1 LVISILQET
10 RAERKGLDKKFCMIC
25 TDYSGLEIKEKV
37 INQLRGVVD
46 PELGSDI
53 VDLGMVKEV
62 DFGDT
67 GELQVTIALTTA
79 GCPLKAQIQKDIRA
93 RMKSISE
100 VKHVKVNW
108 TELSDKERAQTMD
121 RARFNLSQED
131 VVTQIPRTTKSI
143 MIASGKGGVGK
154 SSVTANIATGLAAR
168 GLTVGVLDADIW
180 GFSIPQMLGVEG
192 RLAGNEETKRIVPL
206 VKNIGSGTLKIISM
220 GFLVDENKSSLNW
233 RGLILNRA
241 VRHFL
246 EDVEWGEMDYLVI
259 DMPPG
264 TGDVQMGLAK
274 MLPRSD
280 MIVVTTPSKTVQTV
294 ATRVASMAQSYYL
307 RIAGVIENMSA
318 FINEDGK
325 EYNIF
330 GSGGGEKLAQEL
342 GVPLLGSIPIDPFV
356 SDGSDNG
363 VPAILGEGHAAK
375 ALNSIVEEVI
385 SAVPRINP
393 LDCTAHGS
401 LETSV
406 TITNS

>member
-1 LVISILQET
+1 MGADQ
-10 RAERKGLDKKFCMIC
+10 A
-25 TDYSGLEIKEKV
+25 GLEINEKV

-53 VDLGMVKEV
+53 VDLGMVKKI
-62 DFGDT
+62 DFKDNGD
-67 GELQVTIALTTA
+67 LKITIALTTA
-79 GCPLKAQIQKDIRA
+79 GCPLKAQIQKDVRLRI
-93 RMKSISE
+93 KSISE
-100 VKHVKVNW
+100 ISHVKIEW
-108 TELSDKERAQTMD
+108 TELTDEERAKTMD

-154 SSVTANIATGLAAR
+154 SSVTANIATGLAAK

-192 RLAGNEETKRIVPL
+192 RLAGNEETKKIVPL
-206 VKNIGSGTLKIISM
+206 VKSVGSGTLKIISM
-220 GFLVDENKSSLNW
+220 GFLVNEDKSSLNW

-246 EDVEWGEMDYLVI
+246 EDVEWGDMDYLVI
-259 DMPPG
+259 AMPPG

-307 RIAGVIENMSA
+307 RIAGVIENMS
-318 FINEDGK
+318 FFVNEEGK
-325 EYNIF
+325 QYNIF
-330 GSGGGEKLAQEL
+330 GSGGGEKLAHDL

-356 SDGSDNG
+356 SDGSDTG
-363 VPAILGEGHAAK
+363 TPVILGEGYAADAVK
-375 ALNSIVEEVI
+375 SIVDEI
-385 SAVPRINP
+385 IAAFPKINP
-393 LDCTAHGS
+393 LDCTAHTS
-401 LETSV
+401 METSV
-406 TITNS
+406 TIANS

>member
-1 LVISILQET
+1 MGADQ
-10 RAERKGLDKKFCMIC
+10 A
-25 TDYSGLEIKEKV
+25 GLEINEKV
-37 INQLRGVVD
+37 LNQLRGVVD

-53 VDLGMVKEV
+53 VDLGMVKKI
-62 DFGDT
+62 DFKDNGD
-67 GELQVTIALTTA
+67 LKITIALTTA
-79 GCPLKAQIQKDIRA
+79 GCPLKAQIQKDVRL
-93 RMKSISE
+93 RVKSISE
-100 VKHVKVNW
+100 ISHVKIEW
-108 TELSDKERAQTMD
+108 TELTDEERAKTMD

-154 SSVTANIATGLAAR
+154 SSVTANIATGLAAK

-192 RLAGNEETKRIVPL
+192 RLAGNEETKKIVPL
-206 VKNIGSGTLKIISM
+206 VKSVGSGTLKIISM
-220 GFLVDENKSSLNW
+220 GFLVNEDKSSLNW

-246 EDVEWGEMDYLVI
+246 EDVEWGDMDYLVI

-307 RIAGVIENMSA
+307 RIAGVIENMS
-318 FINEDGK
+318 FFVNEEGK
-325 EYNIF
+325 QYNIF
-330 GSGGGEKLAQEL
+330 GSGGGEKLAHDL

-356 SDGSDNG
+356 SDGSDTG
-363 VPAILGEGHAAK
+363 TPVILGEGHAAD
-375 ALNSIVEEVI
+375 ALKSIVDEI
-385 SAVPRINP
+385 IAAVPKINP
-393 LDCTAHGS
+393 LDCTAHTS
-401 LETSV
+401 METSV
-406 TITNS
+406 TIANS

>member
-1 LVISILQET
+1 MGADQ
-10 RAERKGLDKKFCMIC
+10 A
-25 TDYSGLEIKEKV
+25 GLEINEKV

-53 VDLGMVKEV
+53 VDLGMVKKI
-62 DFGDT
+62 DFKDNGD
-67 GELQVTIALTTA
+67 LKITIALTTA
-79 GCPLKAQIQKDIRA
+79 GCPLKAQIQKDVRLRI
-93 RMKSISE
+93 KSISE
-100 VKHVKVNW
+100 ISHVKIEW
-108 TELSDKERAQTMD
+108 TELTDEESAKTMD

-154 SSVTANIATGLAAR
+154 SSVTANIATGLAAK

-192 RLAGNEETKRIVPL
+192 RLAGNEETKKIVPL
-206 VKNIGSGTLKIISM
+206 VKSVGSGTLKIISM
-220 GFLVDENKSSLNW
+220 GFLVNEDKSSLNW

-246 EDVEWGEMDYLVI
+246 EDVEWGDMDYLVI

-307 RIAGVIENMSA
+307 RIAGVIENMS
-318 FINEDGK
+318 FFVNEEGK
-325 EYNIF
+325 QYNIF
-330 GSGGGEKLAQEL
+330 GSGGGEKLAHDL

-356 SDGSDNG
+356 SDGSDTG
-363 VPAILGEGHAAK
+363 TPVILGEGHAAD
-375 ALNSIVEEVI
+375 ALKSIVDEI
-385 SAVPRINP
+385 IAAVPKINP
-393 LDCTAHGS
+393 LDCTAHTS
-401 LETSV
+401 METSV
-406 TITNS
+406 TISNS

>member
-1 LVISILQET
+1 MGADQ
-10 RAERKGLDKKFCMIC
+10 A
-25 TDYSGLEIKEKV
+25 GLEINEKV

-53 VDLGMVKEV
+53 VDLGMVKKI
-62 DFGDT
+62 DFKDNGD
-67 GELQVTIALTTA
+67 LKITIALTTA
-79 GCPLKAQIQKDIRA
+79 GCPLKAQIQKDVRLRI
-93 RMKSISE
+93 KSISE
-100 VKHVKVNW
+100 ISHVKIEW
-108 TELSDKERAQTMD
+108 TELTDEERAKTMD

-154 SSVTANIATGLAAR
+154 SSVTANIATGLAAK

-192 RLAGNEETKRIVPL
+192 RLAGNEETKKIVPL
-206 VKNIGSGTLKIISM
+206 VKSVGSGTLKIISM
-220 GFLVDENKSSLNW
+220 GFLVNEDKSSLNW

-246 EDVEWGEMDYLVI
+246 EDVEWGDMDYLVI

-307 RIAGVIENMSA
+307 RIAGVIENMS
-318 FINEDGK
+318 FFVNEEGK
-325 EYNIF
+325 QYNIF
-330 GSGGGEKLAQEL
+330 GSGGGEKLARDL

-356 SDGSDNG
+356 SDGSDTG
-363 VPAILGEGHAAK
+363 TPVILGEGHAAD
-375 ALNSIVEEVI
+375 ALKSIVDEI
-385 SAVPRINP
+385 IAAVPKINP
-393 LDCTAHGS
+393 LDCTAHTS
-401 LETSV
+401 METSV
-406 TITNS
+406 TISNS

>member
-1 LVISILQET
+1 MGSLNSN
-10 RAERKGLDKKFCMIC
+10 DK
-25 TDYSGLEIKEKV
+25 THEKI

-53 VDLGMVKEV
+53 VDLGMVKDVSLSEE
-62 DFGDT
+62 GH
-67 GELQVTIALTTA
+67 LNITIALTTA
-79 GCPLKAQIQKDIRA
+79 GCPLKAQIQKDIRTRLQA
-93 RMKSISE
+93 IVEVRRIKIS
-100 VKHVKVNW
+100 W
-108 TELSDKERAQTMD
+108 TELTEEERANTMD

-131 VVTQIPRTTKSI
+131 VATQISKSTKSI

-154 SSVTANIATGLAAR
+154 SSVTANIATGLAMR

-192 RLAGNEETKRIVPL
+192 RLAGNEDTKRIVPL
-206 VKNIGSGTLKIISM
+206 EKKMGNGILKIVSM

-246 EDVEWGEMDYLVI
+246 EDVEWGELDYLVI

-294 ATRVASMAQSYYL
+294 ASRVASMAQSYYL
-307 RIAGVIENMSA
+307 RIAGVIENMSS
-318 FINEDGK
+318 FINEEGK
-325 EYNIF
+325 QYDIF
-330 GSGGGEKLAQEL
+330 GSGGGMQLAQDL
-342 GVPLLGSIPIDPFV
+342 GVPLLGSIPIDPIV
-356 SDGSDNG
+356 SEGSDNG
-363 VPAILGEGHAAK
+363 SPVILKEGYAAD
-375 ALNSIVEEVI
+375 ALNEIVDEIMV

-393 LDCTAHGS
+393 LDCTAHNTI
-401 LETSV
+401 ETSV
-406 TITNS
+406 SITSD

>member
-1 LVISILQET
+1 MGADQ
-10 RAERKGLDKKFCMIC
+10 A
-25 TDYSGLEIKEKV
+25 GLEINEKV

-53 VDLGMVKEV
+53 VDLGMVKKI
-62 DFGDT
+62 DFKDNGD
-67 GELQVTIALTTA
+67 LKITIALTTA
-79 GCPLKAQIQKDIRA
+79 GCPLKAQIQKDVRL
-93 RMKSISE
+93 RMKSITEIS
-100 VKHVKVNW
+100 HVKIEW
-108 TELSDKERAQTMD
+108 TELTDEERAKTMD

-154 SSVTANIATGLAAR
+154 SSVTANIATGLAAK

-192 RLAGNEETKRIVPL
+192 RLAGNEETKKIVPL
-206 VKNIGSGTLKIISM
+206 VKSVGSGTLKIISM
-220 GFLVDENKSSLNW
+220 GFLVNEDKSSLNW

-246 EDVEWGEMDYLVI
+246 EDVEWGDMDYLVI

-307 RIAGVIENMSA
+307 RIAGVIENMS
-318 FINEDGK
+318 FFVNEEGK
-325 EYNIF
+325 QYNIF
-330 GSGGGEKLAQEL
+330 GSGGGEKLAQDL

-356 SDGSDNG
+356 SDGSDTG
-363 VPAILGEGHAAK
+363 TPVILGEGHAAD
-375 ALNSIVEEVI
+375 ALKSIVDEI
-385 SAVPRINP
+385 IAVVPKINP
-393 LDCTAHGS
+393 LDCTAHTS
-401 LETSV
+401 METSV
-406 TITNS
+406 TISNS

>member
-1 LVISILQET
+1 MGSLNSN
-10 RAERKGLDKKFCMIC
+10 DK
-25 TDYSGLEIKEKV
+25 THEKI

-53 VDLGMVKEV
+53 VDLGMVKDVSLSEE
-62 DFGDT
+62 GH
-67 GELQVTIALTTA
+67 LNITIALTTA
-79 GCPLKAQIQKDIRA
+79 GCPLKAQIQKDIRTRLQA
-93 RMKSISE
+93 IVEVRRITIS
-100 VKHVKVNW
+100 W
-108 TELSDKERAQTMD
+108 TELTEEERANTMD

-131 VVTQIPRTTKSI
+131 VATQISKSTKSI

-154 SSVTANIATGLAAR
+154 SSVTANIATGLAMR

-192 RLAGNEETKRIVPL
+192 RLAGNEDTKRIVPL
-206 VKNIGSGTLKIISM
+206 EKKMGNGILKIVSM

-246 EDVEWGEMDYLVI
+246 EDVEWGELDYLVI

-294 ATRVASMAQSYYL
+294 ASRVASMAQSYYL
-307 RIAGVIENMSA
+307 RIAGVIENMSS
-318 FINEDGK
+318 FINEEGK
-325 EYNIF
+325 QYDIF
-330 GSGGGEKLAQEL
+330 GSGGGMQLAKDL
-342 GVPLLGSIPIDPFV
+342 GVPLLGSIPIDPIV
-356 SDGSDNG
+356 SEGSDNG
-363 VPAILGEGHAAK
+363 SPVILKEGYAAD
-375 ALNSIVEEVI
+375 ALNEIVDEIMV

-393 LDCTAHGS
+393 LDCTAHNTI
-401 LETSV
+401 ETSV
-406 TITNS
+406 SINSD

>member
-1 LVISILQET
+1 MGVDQS
-10 RAERKGLDKKFCMIC
+10 D
-25 TDYSGLEIKEKV
+25 LEIREKV

-62 DFGDT
+62 DFKETGD
-67 GELQVTIALTTA
+67 LRITIALTTA
-79 GCPLKAQIQKDIRA
+79 GCPLKAQIQKDVRL
-93 RMKSISE
+93 RMKNILEITS
-100 VKHVKVNW
+100 VKIEW
-108 TELSDKERAQTMD
+108 TELTDEERAQTMD

-180 GFSIPQMLGVEG
+180 GFSIPQMLGVDG
-192 RLAGNEETKRIVPL
+192 RLAGNEETKKIVPL
-206 VKNIGSGTLKIISM
+206 IKNVGTGTLKIISM
-220 GFLVDENKSSLNW
+220 GFLVDENKASLNW

-246 EDVEWGEMDYLVI
+246 EDVEWGDMDYLVI

-318 FINEDGK
+318 FINEEGNYY
-325 EYNIF
+325 EIF
-330 GSGGGEKLAQEL
+330 GTGGGEKLAQEL

-356 SDGSDNG
+356 SNGSDSG
-363 VPAILGEGHAAK
+363 VPVILGEGHAAES
-375 ALNSIVEEVI
+375 LNLIVDEVLA
-385 SAVPRINP
+385 AVPKINP
-393 LDCTAHGS
+393 IDCTAHGT

-406 TITNS
+406 TISNN

>member
-1 LVISILQET
+1 MGSLNSN
-10 RAERKGLDKKFCMIC
+10 DK
-25 TDYSGLEIKEKV
+25 THEKI

-53 VDLGMVKEV
+53 VDLGMVKDVSLSEE
-62 DFGDT
+62 GH
-67 GELQVTIALTTA
+67 LNITIALTTA
-79 GCPLKAQIQKDIRA
+79 GCHLKAQIQKDIRTRLQA
-93 RMKSISE
+93 IVEVRRITIS
-100 VKHVKVNW
+100 W
-108 TELSDKERAQTMD
+108 TELTEEERANTMD

-131 VVTQIPRTTKSI
+131 VATQISKSTKSI

-154 SSVTANIATGLAAR
+154 SSVTANIATGLAMR

-192 RLAGNEETKRIVPL
+192 RLAGNEDTKRIVPL
-206 VKNIGSGTLKIISM
+206 EKKMGNGILKIVSM

-246 EDVEWGEMDYLVI
+246 EDVEWGELDYLVI

-294 ATRVASMAQSYYL
+294 ASRVASMAQSYYL
-307 RIAGVIENMSA
+307 RIAGVIENMSS
-318 FINEDGK
+318 FINEEGK
-325 EYNIF
+325 QYDIF
-330 GSGGGEKLAQEL
+330 GSGGGMQLAQDL
-342 GVPLLGSIPIDPFV
+342 GVPLLGSIPIDPIV
-356 SDGSDNG
+356 SEGSDNG
-363 VPAILGEGHAAK
+363 SPVILKEGYAAD
-375 ALNSIVEEVI
+375 ALNEIVDEIMV

-393 LDCTAHGS
+393 LDCTAHNTI
-401 LETSV
+401 ETSV
-406 TITNS
+406 SINSD

>member
-1 LVISILQET
+1 MESLNSN
-10 RAERKGLDKKFCMIC
+10 
-25 TDYSGLEIKEKV
+25 EKTHEKI

-53 VDLGMVKEV
+53 VDLGMVKDVSLSEE
-62 DFGDT
+62 GH
-67 GELQVTIALTTA
+67 LHITIALTTA
-79 GCPLKAQIQKDIRA
+79 GCPLKAQIQKDIRTRLQA
-93 RMKSISE
+93 IVE
-100 VKHVKVNW
+100 VKRITISW
-108 TELSDKERAQTMD
+108 TELTEEERANTMD

-131 VVTQIPRTTKSI
+131 VATQISKSTKSI

-154 SSVTANIATGLAAR
+154 SSVTANIATGLAMR

-192 RLAGNEETKRIVPL
+192 RLAGNEDTKRIVPL
-206 VKNIGSGTLKIISM
+206 EKKMGNGILKIVSM

-246 EDVEWGEMDYLVI
+246 EDVEWGELDYLVI

-294 ATRVASMAQSYYL
+294 ASRVERMAQSYYL
-307 RIAGVIENMSA
+307 RIAGVIENMSS
-318 FINEDGK
+318 FINEEGK
-325 EYNIF
+325 QYDIF
-330 GSGGGEKLAQEL
+330 GSGGGMQLAQDL
-342 GVPLLGSIPIDPFV
+342 GVPLLGSIPIDPIV
-356 SDGSDNG
+356 SQGSDNG
-363 VPAILGEGHAAK
+363 SPVILKEGYAAD
-375 ALNSIVEEVI
+375 ALNEIVDEIMV

-393 LDCTAHGS
+393 LDCTAHNTI
-401 LETSV
+401 ETSV
-406 TITNS
+406 SINSD

>member
-1 LVISILQET
+1 MGIDQS
-10 RAERKGLDKKFCMIC
+10 D
-25 TDYSGLEIKEKV
+25 LEIKEKV

-62 DFGDT
+62 DFKET
-67 GELQVTIALTTA
+67 GVLHITIALTTA
-79 GCPLKAQIQKDIRA
+79 GCPLKAQIQKDVRL
-93 RMKSISE
+93 RMKNILEITS
-100 VKHVKVNW
+100 VKIDW
-108 TELSDKERAQTMD
+108 TELTDEERAQTMD

-180 GFSIPQMLGVEG
+180 GFSIPQMLGVDG
-192 RLAGNEETKRIVPL
+192 RLAGNEETKKIVPL
-206 VKNIGSGTLKIISM
+206 IKNVGTGTLKIISM
-220 GFLVDENKSSLNW
+220 GFLVDENKASLNW

-246 EDVEWGEMDYLVI
+246 EDVEWGDMDYLVI

-318 FINEDGK
+318 FINEEGNYY
-325 EYNIF
+325 EIF
-330 GSGGGEKLAQEL
+330 GTGGGEKLAQEL

-356 SDGSDNG
+356 SNGSDSG
-363 VPAILGEGHAAK
+363 VPVILGEGHAAES
-375 ALNSIVEEVI
+375 LNLIVDEVLA
-385 SAVPRINP
+385 AVPKVNP
-393 LDCTAHGS
+393 IDCTAHGT

-406 TITNS
+406 TISNN

>member
-1 LVISILQET
+1 MGSLNSN
-10 RAERKGLDKKFCMIC
+10 DK
-25 TDYSGLEIKEKV
+25 THEKI

-53 VDLGMVKEV
+53 VDLGMVKDVSLSEE
-62 DFGDT
+62 GH
-67 GELQVTIALTTA
+67 LHITIALTTA
-79 GCPLKAQIQKDIRA
+79 GCPLKAQIQKDIRTRLQA
-93 RMKSISE
+93 IVEVRRITIS
-100 VKHVKVNW
+100 W
-108 TELSDKERAQTMD
+108 TELTEEERANTMD

-131 VVTQIPRTTKSI
+131 VATQISKSTKSI

-154 SSVTANIATGLAAR
+154 SSVTANIATGLAMR

-192 RLAGNEETKRIVPL
+192 RLAGNEDTKRIVPL
-206 VKNIGSGTLKIISM
+206 EKKMGNGILKIVSM

-246 EDVEWGEMDYLVI
+246 EDVEWGELDYLVI

-294 ATRVASMAQSYYL
+294 ASRVASMAQSYYL
-307 RIAGVIENMSA
+307 RIAGVIENMSS
-318 FINEDGK
+318 FINEEGK
-325 EYNIF
+325 QYDIF
-330 GSGGGEKLAQEL
+330 GSGGGMQLAQDL
-342 GVPLLGSIPIDPFV
+342 GVPLLGSIPIDPIV
-356 SDGSDNG
+356 SEGSDNG
-363 VPAILGEGHAAK
+363 SPVILKEGYAAD
-375 ALNSIVEEVI
+375 ALNEIVDEIMV

-393 LDCTAHGS
+393 LDCTAHNTI
-401 LETSV
+401 ETSV
-406 TITNS
+406 SINSD

>member
-1 LVISILQET
+1 MESLNSN
-10 RAERKGLDKKFCMIC
+10 
-25 TDYSGLEIKEKV
+25 EKTHEKI

-53 VDLGMVKEV
+53 VDLGMVKDVSLSEE
-62 DFGDT
+62 GH
-67 GELQVTIALTTA
+67 LNITIALTTA
-79 GCPLKAQIQKDIRA
+79 GCPLKAQIQKDIRTRLQA
-93 RMKSISE
+93 IVEVRRITIS
-100 VKHVKVNW
+100 W
-108 TELSDKERAQTMD
+108 TELTEEERANTMD

-131 VVTQIPRTTKSI
+131 VATQISKSTKSI

-154 SSVTANIATGLAAR
+154 SSVTANIATGLAMR

-192 RLAGNEETKRIVPL
+192 RLAGNEDTKRIVPL
-206 VKNIGSGTLKIISM
+206 EKKMGNGILKIVSM

-246 EDVEWGEMDYLVI
+246 EDVEWGELDYLVI

-294 ATRVASMAQSYYL
+294 ASRVASMAQSYYL
-307 RIAGVIENMSA
+307 RIAGVIENMSS
-318 FINEDGK
+318 FINEEGK
-325 EYNIF
+325 QYDIF
-330 GSGGGEKLAQEL
+330 GSGGGMQLAQDL
-342 GVPLLGSIPIDPFV
+342 GVPLLGSIPIDPIV
-356 SDGSDNG
+356 SEGSDNG
-363 VPAILGEGHAAK
+363 SPVILKEGYAAD
-375 ALNSIVEEVI
+375 ALNEIVDEIMV

-393 LDCTAHGS
+393 LDCTAHNTI
-401 LETSV
+401 ETSV
-406 TITNS
+406 SINSD

>member
-1 LVISILQET
+1 MGADQ
-10 RAERKGLDKKFCMIC
+10 A
-25 TDYSGLEIKEKV
+25 GLEINEKV

-53 VDLGMVKEV
+53 VDLGMVKKI
-62 DFGDT
+62 DFKDNGD
-67 GELQVTIALTTA
+67 LKITIALTTA
-79 GCPLKAQIQKDIRA
+79 GCPLKAQIQKDVRL

-100 VKHVKVNW
+100 ISHVKIEW
-108 TELSDKERAQTMD
+108 TELTDEERAKTMD

-154 SSVTANIATGLAAR
+154 SSVTANIATGLAAK
-168 GLTVGVLDADIW
+168 GLTVGVLDAAIW

-192 RLAGNEETKRIVPL
+192 RLAGNEETKKIVPL
-206 VKNIGSGTLKIISM
+206 VKSVGSGTLKIISM
-220 GFLVDENKSSLNW
+220 GFLVNEDKSSLNW

-246 EDVEWGEMDYLVI
+246 EDVEWGDMDYLVI

-307 RIAGVIENMSA
+307 RIAGVIENMS
-318 FINEDGK
+318 FFVNEEGK
-325 EYNIF
+325 QYNIF
-330 GSGGGEKLAQEL
+330 GSGGGEKLAHDL

-356 SDGSDNG
+356 SDGSDTG
-363 VPAILGEGHAAK
+363 TPVILGEGHAAD
-375 ALNSIVEEVI
+375 ALKSIVDEI
-385 SAVPRINP
+385 IAAVPKINP
-393 LDCTAHGS
+393 LDCTAHTS
-401 LETSV
+401 METSV
-406 TITNS
+406 TISNS

>member
-1 LVISILQET
+1 MGADQ
-10 RAERKGLDKKFCMIC
+10 A
-25 TDYSGLEIKEKV
+25 GLEINEKV

-53 VDLGMVKEV
+53 VDLGMVKKI
-62 DFGDT
+62 DFKDNGD
-67 GELQVTIALTTA
+67 LKITIALTTA
-79 GCPLKAQIQKDIRA
+79 GCPLKAQIQKDVRLRI
-93 RMKSISE
+93 KSISE
-100 VKHVKVNW
+100 ISHVKIEW
-108 TELSDKERAQTMD
+108 TELTDEERSKTMD

-154 SSVTANIATGLAAR
+154 SSVTANIATGLAAK

-192 RLAGNEETKRIVPL
+192 RLAGNEETKKIVPL
-206 VKNIGSGTLKIISM
+206 VKSVGSGTLKIISM
-220 GFLVDENKSSLNW
+220 GFLVNEDKSSLNW

-246 EDVEWGEMDYLVI
+246 EDVEWGDMDYLVI

-307 RIAGVIENMSA
+307 RIAGVIENMS
-318 FINEDGK
+318 FFVNEEGK
-325 EYNIF
+325 QYNIF
-330 GSGGGEKLAQEL
+330 GSGGGEKLAHDL

-356 SDGSDNG
+356 SDGSDTG
-363 VPAILGEGHAAK
+363 TPVILGEGHAAD
-375 ALNSIVEEVI
+375 ALKSIVDEI
-385 SAVPRINP
+385 IAAVPKINP
-393 LDCTAHGS
+393 LDCTAHTS
-401 LETSV
+401 METSV
-406 TITNS
+406 TISNS

>member
-1 LVISILQET
+1 MGADQ
-10 RAERKGLDKKFCMIC
+10 A
-25 TDYSGLEIKEKV
+25 GLEINEKV

-53 VDLGMVKEV
+53 VDLGMVKKI
-62 DFGDT
+62 DFKDNGD
-67 GELQVTIALTTA
+67 LKITIALTTA
-79 GCPLKAQIQKDIRA
+79 GCPLKAQIQKDVRL

-100 VKHVKVNW
+100 ISHVKIEW
-108 TELSDKERAQTMD
+108 TELTDEERAKTMD

-154 SSVTANIATGLAAR
+154 SSVTANIATGLAAK

-192 RLAGNEETKRIVPL
+192 RLAGNEETKKIVPL
-206 VKNIGSGTLKIISM
+206 VKSVGSGTLKIISM
-220 GFLVDENKSSLNW
+220 GFLVNEDKSSLNW

-246 EDVEWGEMDYLVI
+246 EDVEWGDMDYLVI

-307 RIAGVIENMSA
+307 RIAGVIENMS
-318 FINEDGK
+318 FFVNEEGK
-325 EYNIF
+325 QYNIF
-330 GSGGGEKLAQEL
+330 GSGGGEKLAHDL

-356 SDGSDNG
+356 SDGSDTG
-363 VPAILGEGHAAK
+363 IPVILGEGHAAD
-375 ALNSIVEEVI
+375 ALKSIVDEI
-385 SAVPRINP
+385 IAAVPKINP
-393 LDCTAHGS
+393 LDCTAHTS
-401 LETSV
+401 METSV
-406 TITNS
+406 TISNS

>member
-1 LVISILQET
+1 MGADQ
-10 RAERKGLDKKFCMIC
+10 A
-25 TDYSGLEIKEKV
+25 GLEINEKV

-53 VDLGMVKEV
+53 VDLGMVKKV
-62 DFGDT
+62 DFKDNGD
-67 GELQVTIALTTA
+67 LRITIALTTA
-79 GCPLKAQIQKDIRA
+79 GCPLKAQIQKDVRL
-93 RMKSISE
+93 RVKSISE
-100 VKHVKVNW
+100 ISHVKIEW
-108 TELSDKERAQTMD
+108 TELTDEERAKTMD

-154 SSVTANIATGLAAR
+154 SSVTANIATGLAAK

-192 RLAGNEETKRIVPL
+192 RLAGNEETKKIVPL
-206 VKNIGSGTLKIISM
+206 VKSVGSGTLKIISM
-220 GFLVDENKSSLNW
+220 GFLVNEDKSSLNW

-246 EDVEWGEMDYLVI
+246 EDVEWGDMDYLVI

-307 RIAGVIENMSA
+307 RIAGVIENMS
-318 FINEDGK
+318 FFVNEEGK
-325 EYNIF
+325 QYNIF
-330 GSGGGEKLAQEL
+330 GSGGGEKLAHDL

-356 SDGSDNG
+356 SDGSDTG
-363 VPAILGEGHAAK
+363 TPVILGEGHAAD
-375 ALNSIVEEVI
+375 ALKSIVDEI
-385 SAVPRINP
+385 IAAVPKINP
-393 LDCTAHGS
+393 LDCTAHTS
-401 LETSV
+401 METSV
-406 TITNS
+406 TISNS

>member
-1 LVISILQET
+1 MGADQ
-10 RAERKGLDKKFCMIC
+10 A
-25 TDYSGLEIKEKV
+25 GLEINEKV

-53 VDLGMVKEV
+53 VDLGMGKKI
-62 DFGDT
+62 DFKDNGD
-67 GELQVTIALTTA
+67 LKITIALTTA
-79 GCPLKAQIQKDIRA
+79 GCPLKAQIQKDVRL
-93 RMKSISE
+93 RVKSISE
-100 VKHVKVNW
+100 ISHVKIEW
-108 TELSDKERAQTMD
+108 TELTDEERAKTMD

-154 SSVTANIATGLAAR
+154 SSVTANIATGLAAK

-192 RLAGNEETKRIVPL
+192 RLAGNEETKKIVPL
-206 VKNIGSGTLKIISM
+206 VKSVGSGTLKIISM
-220 GFLVDENKSSLNW
+220 GFLVNEDKSSLNW

-246 EDVEWGEMDYLVI
+246 EDVEWGDMDYLVI

-307 RIAGVIENMSA
+307 RIAGVIENMS
-318 FINEDGK
+318 FFVNEEGK
-325 EYNIF
+325 QYNIF
-330 GSGGGEKLAQEL
+330 GSGGGEKLAHDL

-356 SDGSDNG
+356 SDGSDTG
-363 VPAILGEGHAAK
+363 TPVILGEGYAAD
-375 ALNSIVEEVI
+375 ALKSIVDE
-385 SAVPRINP
+385 INY
-393 LDCTAHGS
+393 LIHLCINTV
-401 LETSV
+401 LL
-406 TITNS
+406 

>member
-1 LVISILQET
+1 MGVDQS
-10 RAERKGLDKKFCMIC
+10 D
-25 TDYSGLEIKEKV
+25 LEIKEKV

-62 DFGDT
+62 DFKETGD
-67 GELQVTIALTTA
+67 LHITIALTTA
-79 GCPLKAQIQKDIRA
+79 GCPLKAQIQKDVRL
-93 RMKSISE
+93 RMKNILEISS
-100 VKHVKVNW
+100 VKIEW
-108 TELSDKERAQTMD
+108 TELTDEERAQTMD

-154 SSVTANIATGLAAR
+154 SSVTANIATGLASR

-180 GFSIPQMLGVEG
+180 GFSIPQMLGVDG
-192 RLAGNEETKRIVPL
+192 RLAGNEETKKIVPL
-206 VKNIGSGTLKIISM
+206 VKTVGTGKLKIISM
-220 GFLVDENKSSLNW
+220 GFLVDENKASLNW

-246 EDVEWGEMDYLVI
+246 EDVEWGDMDYLVI

-318 FINEDGK
+318 FINEEGNHY
-325 EYNIF
+325 EIF
-330 GSGGGEKLAQEL
+330 GTGGGEKLAQEL

-356 SDGSDNG
+356 SNGSDTG
-363 VPAILGEGHAAK
+363 VPVILGEGHAAES
-375 ALNSIVEEVI
+375 LNLIVDEVLA
-385 SAVPRINP
+385 AVPKVNP
-393 LDCTAHGS
+393 IDCTAHGT

-406 TITNS
+406 TISNS

>member
-1 LVISILQET
+1 MGADQ
-10 RAERKGLDKKFCMIC
+10 A
-25 TDYSGLEIKEKV
+25 GLEINEKV

-53 VDLGMVKEV
+53 VDLGMVKKI
-62 DFGDT
+62 DFKDNGD
-67 GELQVTIALTTA
+67 LKITIALTTA
-79 GCPLKAQIQKDIRA
+79 GCPLKAQIQKDVRLRI
-93 RMKSISE
+93 KSISE
-100 VKHVKVNW
+100 ISHVKIEW
-108 TELSDKERAQTMD
+108 TELTDEERAKTMD

-154 SSVTANIATGLAAR
+154 SSVTANIATGLAAK

-192 RLAGNEETKRIVPL
+192 RLAGNEETKKIVPL
-206 VKNIGSGTLKIISM
+206 VKSVGSGTLKIISM
-220 GFLVDENKSSLNW
+220 GFLVNEDKSSLNW

-246 EDVEWGEMDYLVI
+246 EDVEWGDMDYLVI

-307 RIAGVIENMSA
+307 RIAGVIENMS
-318 FINEDGK
+318 FFVNEEGK
-325 EYNIF
+325 QYNIF
-330 GSGGGEKLAQEL
+330 GSGGGEKLAHDL

-356 SDGSDNG
+356 SDGSDTG
-363 VPAILGEGHAAK
+363 TPVILGEGYAAD
-375 ALNSIVEEVI
+375 ALKSIVDEI
-385 SAVPRINP
+385 IAAVPKINP
-393 LDCTAHGS
+393 LDCTAHTS
-401 LETSV
+401 METSV
-406 TITNS
+406 TISNS

>member
-1 LVISILQET
+1 MGADQ
-10 RAERKGLDKKFCMIC
+10 A
-25 TDYSGLEIKEKV
+25 GLEINEKV

-53 VDLGMVKEV
+53 VDLGMVKNV
-62 DFGDT
+62 DFKDNGN
-67 GELQVTIALTTA
+67 LRITIALTTA
-79 GCPLKAQIQKDIRA
+79 GCPLKAQIQKDVRL

-100 VKHVKVNW
+100 ISHVKIEW
-108 TELSDKERAQTMD
+108 TELTDEERAKTMD

-154 SSVTANIATGLAAR
+154 SSVTANIATGLAAK

-192 RLAGNEETKRIVPL
+192 RLAGNEETKKIVPL
-206 VKNIGSGTLKIISM
+206 AKSVGSGTLKIISM
-220 GFLVDENKSSLNW
+220 GFLVNEDKSSLNW

-246 EDVEWGEMDYLVI
+246 EDVEWGDMDYLVI

-307 RIAGVIENMSA
+307 RIAGVIENMS
-318 FINEDGK
+318 FFVNEEGK
-325 EYNIF
+325 QYNIF
-330 GSGGGEKLAQEL
+330 GSGGGEKLAHDL

-356 SDGSDNG
+356 SDGSDTG
-363 VPAILGEGHAAK
+363 TPVILGEGHAAD
-375 ALNSIVEEVI
+375 ALKSIVDEI
-385 SAVPRINP
+385 IAAVPKINP
-393 LDCTAHGS
+393 LDCTAHTS
-401 LETSV
+401 METSV
-406 TITNS
+406 TISNS

>member
-1 LVISILQET
+1 MCQKTLYDFYMGVDQS
-10 RAERKGLDKKFCMIC
+10 D
-25 TDYSGLEIKEKV
+25 LEIKEKV

-62 DFGDT
+62 DFKET
-67 GELQVTIALTTA
+67 GVLHITIALTTA
-79 GCPLKAQIQKDIRA
+79 GCPLKAQIQKDVRL
-93 RMKSISE
+93 RMKNILEITS
-100 VKHVKVNW
+100 VKIEW
-108 TELSDKERAQTMD
+108 TELTDEERAQTMD

-180 GFSIPQMLGVEG
+180 GFSIPQMLGVDG
-192 RLAGNEETKRIVPL
+192 RLAGNEETKKIVPL
-206 VKNIGSGTLKIISM
+206 IKNVGTGTLKIISM
-220 GFLVDENKSSLNW
+220 GFLVDENKASLNW

-246 EDVEWGEMDYLVI
+246 EDVEWGDMDYLVI

-318 FINEDGK
+318 FINEEGNHY
-325 EYNIF
+325 EIF
-330 GSGGGEKLAQEL
+330 GTGGGEKLAQEL

-356 SDGSDNG
+356 SNGSDSG
-363 VPAILGEGHAAK
+363 VPVILGEGHAAES
-375 ALNSIVEEVI
+375 LNLIIDEVLA
-385 SAVPRINP
+385 AVPKVNP
-393 LDCTAHGS
+393 IDCTAHGT

-406 TITNS
+406 TISNN

>member
-1 LVISILQET
+1 MGSLNSN
-10 RAERKGLDKKFCMIC
+10 DK
-25 TDYSGLEIKEKV
+25 THEKI

-53 VDLGMVKEV
+53 VDLGMVKDVSLSEE
-62 DFGDT
+62 GH
-67 GELQVTIALTTA
+67 LNITIALTTA
-79 GCPLKAQIQKDIRA
+79 GCPLKAQIQKDIRTRLQA
-93 RMKSISE
+93 IVEVRRIKIS
-100 VKHVKVNW
+100 W
-108 TELSDKERAQTMD
+108 TELTEEERANTMD

-131 VVTQIPRTTKSI
+131 VATQISKSTKSI

-154 SSVTANIATGLAAR
+154 SSVTANIATGLAMR

-192 RLAGNEETKRIVPL
+192 RLAGNEDTKRIVPL
-206 VKNIGSGTLKIISM
+206 EKKMGNGILKIVSM

-246 EDVEWGEMDYLVI
+246 EDVEWGELDYLVI

-294 ATRVASMAQSYYL
+294 ASRVASMAQSYYL
-307 RIAGVIENMSA
+307 RIAGVIENMSS
-318 FINEDGK
+318 FINEEGK
-325 EYNIF
+325 QYDIF
-330 GSGGGEKLAQEL
+330 GSGGGMQLAQDL
-342 GVPLLGSIPIDPFV
+342 GVPLLGSIPIDPIV
-356 SDGSDNG
+356 SEGSDNG
-363 VPAILGEGHAAK
+363 SPVILKEGYAAD
-375 ALNSIVEEVI
+375 ALNEIVDEIMV

-393 LDCTAHGS
+393 LDCTAHNTI
-401 LETSV
+401 ETSV
-406 TITNS
+406 SINSD

>member
-1 LVISILQET
+1 MESLNSN
-10 RAERKGLDKKFCMIC
+10 
-25 TDYSGLEIKEKV
+25 EKTHEKI

-46 PELGSDI
+46 PALGSDI
-53 VDLGMVKEV
+53 VDLGMVKDVSLSEE
-62 DFGDT
+62 GH
-67 GELQVTIALTTA
+67 LHITIALTTA
-79 GCPLKAQIQKDIRA
+79 GCPLKAQIQKDIRTRLQA
-93 RMKSISE
+93 IVE
-100 VKHVKVNW
+100 VKRITISW
-108 TELSDKERAQTMD
+108 TELTEEERANTMD

-131 VVTQIPRTTKSI
+131 VATQISKSTKSI

-154 SSVTANIATGLAAR
+154 SSVTANIATGLAMR

-192 RLAGNEETKRIVPL
+192 RLAGNEDTKRIVPL
-206 VKNIGSGTLKIISM
+206 EKKMGNGILKIVSM

-246 EDVEWGEMDYLVI
+246 EDVEWGELDYLVI

-294 ATRVASMAQSYYL
+294 ASRVASMAQSYYL
-307 RIAGVIENMSA
+307 RIAGVIENMSS
-318 FINEDGK
+318 FINEEGK
-325 EYNIF
+325 QYDIF
-330 GSGGGEKLAQEL
+330 GSGGGMQLAQDL
-342 GVPLLGSIPIDPFV
+342 GVPLLGSIPIDPIV
-356 SDGSDNG
+356 SQGSDNG
-363 VPAILGEGHAAK
+363 SPVILKEGYAAD
-375 ALNSIVEEVI
+375 ALNEIVDEIMV

-393 LDCTAHGS
+393 LDCTAHNTI
-401 LETSV
+401 ETSV
-406 TITNS
+406 SINSD

>member
-1 LVISILQET
+1 MGADQ
-10 RAERKGLDKKFCMIC
+10 A
-25 TDYSGLEIKEKV
+25 GLEINEKV

-53 VDLGMVKEV
+53 VDLGMVKKI
-62 DFGDT
+62 DFKDNGD
-67 GELQVTIALTTA
+67 LKITIALTTA
-79 GCPLKAQIQKDIRA
+79 GCPLKAQIQKDVRLRI
-93 RMKSISE
+93 KSISE
-100 VKHVKVNW
+100 ISHVKIEW
-108 TELSDKERAQTMD
+108 TELTDEERAKTMD

-154 SSVTANIATGLAAR
+154 SSVTANIATGLAAK

-192 RLAGNEETKRIVPL
+192 RLAGNEETKKIVPL
-206 VKNIGSGTLKIISM
+206 AKSVGSGTLKIISM
-220 GFLVDENKSSLNW
+220 GFLVNEDKSSLNW

-246 EDVEWGEMDYLVI
+246 EDVEWGDMDYLVI

-307 RIAGVIENMSA
+307 RIAGVIENMS
-318 FINEDGK
+318 FFVNEEGK
-325 EYNIF
+325 QYNIF
-330 GSGGGEKLAQEL
+330 GSGGGEKLAHDL

-356 SDGSDNG
+356 SDGSDTG
-363 VPAILGEGHAAK
+363 TPVILGEGHAAD
-375 ALNSIVEEVI
+375 ALKSIVDEI
-385 SAVPRINP
+385 IAAVPKINP
-393 LDCTAHGS
+393 LDCTAHTS
-401 LETSV
+401 METSV
-406 TITNS
+406 TISNS

>member
-1 LVISILQET
+1 M
-10 RAERKGLDKKFCMIC
+10 G

-62 DFGDT
+62 DFDDT

-100 VKHVKVNW
+100 VKHVRVNW

-363 VPAILGEGHAAK
+363 VPAILGEGHAAR
-375 ALNSIVEEVI
+375 ALNSIAEEVI

>member
-1 LVISILQET
+1 MGADQT
-10 RAERKGLDKKFCMIC
+10 
-25 TDYSGLEIKEKV
+25 GLEIEEKV
-37 INQLRGVVD
+37 TNQLRGVVD

-53 VDLGMVKEV
+53 VDLGMVKEI
-62 DFGDT
+62 DFKESGD
-67 GELQVTIALTTA
+67 LYITIALTTA
-79 GCPLKAQIQKDIRA
+79 GCPLKAQIQKDVRL
-93 RMKSISE
+93 RMESISE
-100 VKHVKVNW
+100 VSSVKIKW
-108 TELSDKERAQTMD
+108 SELTDEERAQTMD

-154 SSVTANIATGLAAR
+154 SSVTANIATGLASR

-192 RLAGNEETKRIVPL
+192 RLAGNEETKKIVPL
-206 VKNIGSGTLKIISM
+206 VKNVGAGTLKIISM
-220 GFLVDENKSSLNW
+220 GFLVDENKASLNW

-246 EDVEWGEMDYLVI
+246 EDVEWGDMDYLVI

-318 FINEDGK
+318 FINEEGNHY
-325 EYNIF
+325 EIF
-330 GSGGGEKLAQEL
+330 GTGGGEKLAQEL

-356 SDGSDNG
+356 SSGSDSG
-363 VPAILGEGHAAK
+363 VPVILGEGHAAES
-375 ALNSIVEEVI
+375 LNLIVDEVLA
-385 SAVPRINP
+385 AVPRINP
-393 LDCTAHGS
+393 VDCTAHGS

-406 TITNS
+406 TISNN

>member
-1 LVISILQET
+1 LYDLPM
-10 RAERKGLDKKFCMIC
+10 G

>member
-1 LVISILQET
+1 MGADQ
-10 RAERKGLDKKFCMIC
+10 A
-25 TDYSGLEIKEKV
+25 GLEINEKV

-53 VDLGMVKEV
+53 VDLGMVKKI
-62 DFGDT
+62 DFKDNGD
-67 GELQVTIALTTA
+67 LKITIALTTA
-79 GCPLKAQIQKDIRA
+79 GCPLKAQIQKDVRLRI
-93 RMKSISE
+93 KSISE
-100 VKHVKVNW
+100 ISHVKIEW
-108 TELSDKERAQTMD
+108 TELTDEERAKTMD

-154 SSVTANIATGLAAR
+154 SSVTANIATGLAAK

-192 RLAGNEETKRIVPL
+192 RLAGNEETKKIVPL
-206 VKNIGSGTLKIISM
+206 VKSVGSGTLKIISM
-220 GFLVDENKSSLNW
+220 GFLVNEDKSSLNW

-246 EDVEWGEMDYLVI
+246 EDVEWGDMDYLVI

-294 ATRVASMAQSYYL
+294 ARRVASMAQSYYL
-307 RIAGVIENMSA
+307 RIAGVIENMS
-318 FINEDGK
+318 FFVNEEGK
-325 EYNIF
+325 QYNIF
-330 GSGGGEKLAQEL
+330 GSGGGEKLAHDL

-356 SDGSDNG
+356 SDGSDTG
-363 VPAILGEGHAAK
+363 TPVILGEGYAAD
-375 ALNSIVEEVI
+375 ALKSIVDEI
-385 SAVPRINP
+385 IAAVPKINP
-393 LDCTAHGS
+393 LDCTAHTS
-401 LETSV
+401 METSV
-406 TITNS
+406 TIANS

>member
-1 LVISILQET
+1 MGADQ
-10 RAERKGLDKKFCMIC
+10 A
-25 TDYSGLEIKEKV
+25 GLEINEKV

-53 VDLGMVKEV
+53 VDLGMVKKI
-62 DFGDT
+62 DFKDNGD
-67 GELQVTIALTTA
+67 LKITIALTTA
-79 GCPLKAQIQKDIRA
+79 GCPLKAQIQKDVRLRI
-93 RMKSISE
+93 KSISE
-100 VKHVKVNW
+100 ISHVKIEW
-108 TELSDKERAQTMD
+108 TELTDEERAKTMD

-154 SSVTANIATGLAAR
+154 SSVTANIATGLAAK

-192 RLAGNEETKRIVPL
+192 RLAGNEETKKIVTL
-206 VKNIGSGTLKIISM
+206 VKSVGSGTLKIISM
-220 GFLVDENKSSLNW
+220 GFLVNEDKSSLNW

-246 EDVEWGEMDYLVI
+246 EDVEWGDMDYLVI

-307 RIAGVIENMSA
+307 RIAGVIENMS
-318 FINEDGK
+318 FFLNEEGK
-325 EYNIF
+325 QYNIF
-330 GSGGGEKLAQEL
+330 GSGGGEKLAHDL

-356 SDGSDNG
+356 SDGSDTG
-363 VPAILGEGHAAK
+363 IPVILGEGHAAD
-375 ALNSIVEEVI
+375 ALKSIVDEI
-385 SAVPRINP
+385 IAAVPKINP
-393 LDCTAHGS
+393 LDCTAHTS
-401 LETSV
+401 METSV
-406 TITNS
+406 TISNS

>member
-1 LVISILQET
+1 MGADQ
-10 RAERKGLDKKFCMIC
+10 A
-25 TDYSGLEIKEKV
+25 GLEINEKV

-53 VDLGMVKEV
+53 VDLGMVKKI
-62 DFGDT
+62 DFKDNGD
-67 GELQVTIALTTA
+67 LKITIALTTA
-79 GCPLKAQIQKDIRA
+79 GCPLKAQIQKDVRLRI
-93 RMKSISE
+93 KSISE
-100 VKHVKVNW
+100 ISHVKIEW
-108 TELSDKERAQTMD
+108 TELTDEERAKTMD
-121 RARFNLSQED
+121 RAWFNLSQED

-154 SSVTANIATGLAAR
+154 SSVTANIATGLAAK

-192 RLAGNEETKRIVPL
+192 RLAGNEETKKIVPL
-206 VKNIGSGTLKIISM
+206 VKSVGSGTLKIISM
-220 GFLVDENKSSLNW
+220 GFLVNEDKSSLNW

-246 EDVEWGEMDYLVI
+246 EDVEWGDMDYLVI

-307 RIAGVIENMSA
+307 RIAGVIENMS
-318 FINEDGK
+318 FFVNEEGK
-325 EYNIF
+325 QYNIF
-330 GSGGGEKLAQEL
+330 GSGGGEKLAHDL

-356 SDGSDNG
+356 SDGSDTG
-363 VPAILGEGHAAK
+363 IPVILGEGHAAD
-375 ALNSIVEEVI
+375 ALKSIVDEI
-385 SAVPRINP
+385 IAAVPKINP
-393 LDCTAHGS
+393 LDCTAHTS
-401 LETSV
+401 METSV
-406 TITNS
+406 TISNS